1 MNRETKNERHLE
13 EAYLILRKKLDS
25 ISSSFRISQE
35 EAEDLIQDG
44 YLKLKEK
51 EIDNR
56 EEAKG
61 KLWVTIKNL
70 AIDSFRRK
78 KQTIEISQ
86 CEIIYNETDN
96 MDAGNIYFQIKQL
109 LTPLQNRIMTL
120 LIQEDLDYPE
130 IASRLNMKEGAVRTA
145 VSRARK
151 ILKEKLE
158 R

>member
-25 ISSSFRISQE
+25 ISSSFRISPE

-56 EEAKG
+56 EEARG

-96 MDAGNIYFQIKQL
+96 MDEGNIYIQIKQL

-120 LIQEDLDYPE
+120 LIKEDLDYPE